1 MNNSITVIIPYRNAE
16 KYISRTLETVLT
28 QTYNN
33 FELLCVDN
41 GSTDYGS
48 LIVTNAILRDGG
60 DCFSGTIRNLTFPT
74 QGKSLALNHAIT
86 QATGEWIA
94 ICDADDLWHEEKL
107 EKQFKCLTETND
119 NRDII
124 GTQMWY
130 IDEDENDTRN
140 APTLPVWNDD
150 IRNAIFRKK
159 DNPICNSSVL
169 YRKSIHL
176 NVVGFYDPL
185 CTVEDYD
192 LWSRCAFAGLNF
204 HNLDEQLVAHRIHD
218 ASNFNSSRK
227 QLYHKQ
233 LVDAKIDAYNSIEEA
248 LAEKK

>member
-1 MNNSITVIIPYRNAE
+1 MNDYITVIIPYRNAE
-16 KYISRTLETVLT
+16 KYISRTLETVLM

-33 FELLCVDN
+33 FELLCIDN
-41 GSTDYGS
+41 GSTDSSS
-48 LIVTNAILRDGG
+48 LIVDDITSQTAEGR
-60 DCFSGTIRNLTFPT
+60 FVGTTRNLMFPT
-74 QGKSLALNHAIT
+74 QGKSLALNHAII

-107 EKQFKCLTETND
+107 EKQYRCLNETKS

-130 IDEDENDTRN
+130 IDESERDIEN
-140 APTLPVWNDD
+140 APTLPIRNDD
-150 IRNAIFRKK
+150 IHHAIFQKK

-169 YRKSIHL
+169 YKKSIHL
-176 NVVGFYDPL
+176 SVVGFYDPL

-204 HNLDEQLVAHRIHD
+204 YNLDEQLVAHRIHE

-233 LVDAKIDAYNSIEEA
+233 LVDAKIDAYNSIEKV